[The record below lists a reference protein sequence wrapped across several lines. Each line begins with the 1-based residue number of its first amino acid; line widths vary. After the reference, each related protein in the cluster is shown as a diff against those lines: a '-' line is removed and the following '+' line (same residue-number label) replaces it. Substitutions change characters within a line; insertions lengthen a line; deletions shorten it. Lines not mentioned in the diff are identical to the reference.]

1 MQIYA
6 RGKFK
11 MKKPFANGI
20 ERDST
25 TIVNN
30 IMHIESWAEDNV
42 YNTSQSRTLINN
54 CLWTEEWR

>member
-1 MQIYA
+1 
-6 RGKFK
+6 

-30 IMHIESWAEDNV
+30 IMHIES
-42 YNTSQSRTLINN
+42 
-54 CLWTEEWR
+54 